1 MRDQGWTAIA
11 ELIGIG
17 AIVASLVFVGVE
29 LQQSRQIALAARQ
42 HEQMERELAV
52 HDLIVENIPLLL
64 KMGSG
69 ERLSEEEQILAN
81 RLVRTLQ
88 VVYFF
93 SYSQAV
99 YLDSPAQDAP
109 IRGLTII
116 LHENPGLKTHWR
128 ERRQKMNDTSRSMTG
143 RALTGILVDFE
154 EKVEEYLSI
163 LELTVK

>member
-1 MRDQGWTAIA
+1 MRDSGWKGIA
-11 ELIGIG
+11 ELVGIA
-17 AIVASLVFVGVE
+17 AIVVSLVFVGVE
-29 LQQSRQIALAARQ
+29 LQQSQQIALAARQ

-52 HDLIVENIPLLL
+52 HDLIAENIPLML

-93 SYSQAV
+93 YYSQAV

-128 ERRQKMNDTSRSMTG
+128 ERRQKMNATSRSMTG
-143 RALTGILVDFE
+143 RASTGILVDFE

>member
-1 MRDQGWTAIA
+1 MRDSGWKAIA
-11 ELIGIG
+11 ELVGIA
-17 AIVASLVFVGVE
+17 AIVVSLVFVGVE
-29 LQQSRQIALAARQ
+29 LQQSQQIALAARQ

-52 HDLIVENIPLLL
+52 HDLIAENIPLML

-109 IRGLTII
+109 IRGLTVI
-116 LHENPGLKTHWR
+116 LHENPGLKTRWR
-128 ERRQKMNDTSRSMTG
+128 ERRQKMNATSRSMTG
-143 RALTGILVDFE
+143 RTLIGPLVDFE

>member
-1 MRDQGWTAIA
+1 MRDQGWKAIA
-11 ELIGIG
+11 EFIGIG

-69 ERLSEEEQILAN
+69 ERLSEEEEILAN

-88 VVYFF
+88 VVRRTPFLAMMCF
-93 SYSQAV
+93 GEFGN
-99 YLDSPAQDAP
+99 
-109 IRGLTII
+109 GLF
-116 LHENPGLKTHWR
+116 
-128 ERRQKMNDTSRSMTG
+128 RRSARCGTMQ
-143 RALTGILVDFE
+143 
-154 EKVEEYLSI
+154 
-163 LELTVK
+163 

>member
-1 MRDQGWTAIA
+1 MRYSGWKAIA

-29 LQQSRQIALAARQ
+29 IQQSRQIALAGRQ

-52 HDLIVENIPLLL
+52 HDVIAENIPLLL
-64 KMGSG
+64 KIGSG
-69 ERLSEEEQILAN
+69 ERLSEEEEILAN

-88 VVYFF
+88 VAYFF

-99 YLDSPAQDAP
+99 YLDSPVQDAP

-116 LHENPGLKTHWR
+116 LHENPGLKTYWR
-128 ERRQKMNDTSRSMTG
+128 ERRQKMNALSRSMTG
-143 RALTGILVDFE
+143 RALTGSLVDFE